1 MLRLNLKAA
10 ESQGIGNF
18 GMTLAQLRSGGVILN
33 VLGMLYMFVALAIVC
48 DEYFVPC
55 LEIICEK
62 LDISDDVAGARALTA
77 AVFAHR
83 RGRAPDLEEAG
94 QVRCLARIGADSS
107 WLPPALSARPAWP

>member
-1 MLRLNLKAA
+1 MSLLPPQSTACNGFADFVCSGPEWEQPPECAMLRLNLKAA

-62 LDISDDVAGARALTA
+62 LDISDDVAGARA
-77 AVFAHR
+77 R
-83 RGRAPDLEEAG
+83 
-94 QVRCLARIGADSS
+94 
-107 WLPPALSARPAWP
+107 